1 MLFGNKI
8 CEECGESYDKAL
20 ANCPKCHQENKEF
33 TNSKVTKKVVWL
45 PLLQQILLFIV
56 GNIGLSVISLAVQ
69 IILESTLGT
78 DSTYFLPLTS
88 TFSYL
93 FVFIGLLAI
102 IIKYFNCFK
111 SSFNKIAPY
120 LWGLLGGVV
129 LIITSFAYSKIIN
142 LIHPMNE
149 NDNQSAVVDMIT
161 LLPITSIIVLG
172 IIGPICEE
180 LTYRVGLFNFFLRI
194 KPWVAYIVS
203 ILIFGLIHFNI
214 RSKDIVNELLNLP
227 SYMIAGGI
235 LSFFYHKFGLASS
248 TTAHITN
255 NLFSVIINIIRIRWQ

>member
-20 ANCPKCHQENKEF
+20 ASCPKCHKENKEF
-33 TNSKVTKKVVWL
+33 LDSKVTKKVVWL

-56 GNIGLSVISLAVQ
+56 GNIGLSIISLMVQ
-69 IILESTLGT
+69 IILESTLGS
-78 DSTYFLPLTS
+78 DSVYFSPLTS
-88 TFSYL
+88 TFSY
-93 FVFIGLLAI
+93 VFLIFGLLAI
-102 IIKYFNCFK
+102 VFKYFNCFK

-120 LWGLLGGVV
+120 LWGLLGGVI
-129 LIITSFAYSKIIN
+129 LIITSIAYSNIIN
-142 LIHPMNE
+142 LIHPTTG

-161 LLPITSIIVLG
+161 LLPITSVIVLG

-180 LTYRVGLFNFFLRI
+180 FTYRVGLFNFFLRI
-194 KPWVAYIVS
+194 KPWLAYFVT
-203 ILIFGLIHFNI
+203 ILVFGLIHFNI
-214 RSKDIVNELLNLP
+214 RSTDIVNELLNLP

-248 TTAHITN
+248 MTAHVTN
-255 NLFSVIINIIRIRWQ
+255 NLFSVIVNIIALKAQ